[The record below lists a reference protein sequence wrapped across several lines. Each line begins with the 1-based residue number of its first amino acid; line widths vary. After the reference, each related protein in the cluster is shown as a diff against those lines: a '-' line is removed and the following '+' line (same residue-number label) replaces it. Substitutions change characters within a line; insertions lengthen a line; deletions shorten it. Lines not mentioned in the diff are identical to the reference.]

1 MRTLR
6 HATTLF
12 SALVA
17 LPLTAY
23 AQQPGQPSP
32 GQAPAAQSSQTTGPS
47 STTTT
52 TTTTSPAPSG
62 NINTDTNSQPDMTA
76 TGGHANTD
84 VRIRPGVGTLASAM
98 ANFSVRTGLEV
109 RPNTMAQVVVQSV
122 RPDSP
127 AARAGVEAG
136 DLITNLNGT
145 EISTMGSFQKL
156 ITKQPSQAAYLA
168 SFRRGE
174 HNFRAPLG
182 RQLSLMGMTLFP
194 DPADR
199 PIVKIVESASPAE
212 RAGFKVGDVITGVDR
227 QDTATMAKLLDFAIP
242 FMRNISQGQG
252 IPFRVVRD
260 GKPLHFSVTRPAD
273 ADLPQLTPDQ
283 ERHLRRLANGDEDR
297 SRSQPRTITRQTR
310 TTRTTGGQINSVTGQ
325 VPQQYQN
332 GVGVAGGI
340 AGMEGAGLGGVGVV
354 GDGFGGGLGT
364 TGTAGATGTNGT
376 ATSAVAVL
384 RGTAGRQTLN
394 PAQQT
399 GTSTTGATGNTGMG
413 VVGFVQI
420 QANIGLNGN
429 GNMASNINPSAP
441 GANPST
447 GNTTTN
453 TGVNPVTG
461 NAATSTQN
469 PNAAATPTGSQP
481 QTQQQT
487 GTTSTATN
495 GFGNG
500 TTGLG
505 GIGTGLTGTNGVNG
519 ATNAANGTTNGVTG
533 TNGMNGTNTGIN
545 SGTNGNTPTQSFVSA
560 QISRLPQGTY
570 TLTVNQFGEC
580 GDSAGAAPGP
590 SVLTLGTITVNANGQ
605 GGLPTQTVNFPP
617 QAFIG
622 RTVSLVAAGGGG
634 GIVGPV
640 VGQSQTANSNVQ
652 TTTGI
657 VACGRF
663 TVANQGNSN
672 IGGNQGGFGV
682 GVPGTGFGTGT
693 GTTTGNGTGTG
704 AAPTQPVNPTGTG
717 TTGTGTFPK
726 VPGQLPRPMF
736 P

>member
-23 AQQPGQPSP
+23 AQQPGQQSP
-32 GQAPAAQSSQTTGPS
+32 GQAPASQSSQTTGPS

-52 TTTTSPAPSG
+52 TTTSTGPAPSG

-98 ANFSVRTGLEV
+98 ANFSVRTGLEI

-145 EISTMGSFQKL
+145 EISTIGSFQRL
-156 ITKQPSQAAYLA
+156 ITKQPSQGAYLA

-212 RAGFKVGDVITGVDR
+212 RAGFQVGDVITGVDR

-297 SRSQPRTITRQTR
+297 SRSQPRTMTRKTR
-310 TTRTTGGQINSVTGQ
+310 TTRTTQGGQINSITGQ
-325 VPQQYQN
+325 VPQQNQN
-332 GVGVAGGI
+332 GVGIAGGI
-340 AGMEGAGLGGVGVV
+340 AGVDGAGLGGVGVL
-354 GDGFGGGLGT
+354 GDGLGGGLGT
-364 TGTAGATGTNGT
+364 TGTTGTNGASSG

-384 RGTAGRQTLN
+384 RGTSSGQQTPN
-394 PAQQT
+394 SAQQT
-399 GTSTTGATGNTGMG
+399 GTSATGAMGNRGAG

-429 GNMASNINPSAP
+429 SNTPSNINPSAP
-441 GANPST
+441 GANPIT

-469 PNAAATPTGSQP
+469 PSAAATPAGSQ
-481 QTQQQT
+481 QQAQQT
-487 GTTSTATN
+487 GTTSNGTS

-505 GIGTGLTGTNGVNG
+505 GIGTG
-519 ATNAANGTTNGVTG
+519 VTG
-533 TNGMNGTNTGIN
+533 TNGMNGTNIGTN
-545 SGTNGNTPTQSFVSA
+545 SGTNGNTPTQSLVSA
-560 QISRLPQGTY
+560 QVSRLPQGTY

-580 GDSAGAAPGP
+580 GDSAGTAPGP

-605 GGLPTQTVNFPP
+605 GGLPTQTINFAP

-622 RTVSLVAAGGGG
+622 RTVSLVAAGSGG

-640 VGQSQTANSNVQ
+640 SGQSQTANSSVQ
-652 TTTGI
+652 TTGI
-657 VACGRF
+657 VGCGRF

-672 IGGNQGGFGV
+672 MGGNQGGVGV
-682 GVPGTGFGTGT
+682 GIGTGT

-704 AAPTQPVNPTGTG
+704 LAPAQPGTG
-717 TTGTGTFPK
+717 TTGTTGTGALPQL
-726 VPGQLPRPMF
+726 PGQLPQPRF

>member
-1 MRTLR
+1 MLTLR
-6 HATTLF
+6 HAPILF

-17 LPLTAY
+17 LPLTAH
-23 AQQPGQPSP
+23 AQQPGQQSP
-32 GQAPAAQSSQTTGPS
+32 GQAPASQSSQTTAPT

-52 TTTTSPAPSG
+52 ATTTTSRPASSG
-62 NINTDTNSQPDMTA
+62 NINTDTNSQPDMTG
-76 TGGHANTD
+76 TSGHPNTD
-84 VRIRPGVGTLASAM
+84 VRIRPGVGSLTSAM
-98 ANFSVRTGLEV
+98 ANFSVRTGLEI

-145 EISTMGSFQKL
+145 EISTIGSLQRL
-156 ITKQPSQAAYLA
+156 ITKQPSQGAFLA

-174 HNFRAPLG
+174 HNFRVPLG

-199 PIVKIVESASPAE
+199 PIVKIVEPASPAE
-212 RAGFKVGDVITGVDR
+212 RAGFQVGDVITGVDR

-242 FMRNISQGQG
+242 FMRNILQGQG

-297 SRSQPRTITRQTR
+297 ARSEQRTMTRKTR
-310 TTRTTGGQINSVTGQ
+310 TTRVTQGGQINSVTGQ
-325 VPQQYQN
+325 LPQQNQN
-332 GVGVAGGI
+332 GVGVAG

-354 GDGFGGGLGT
+354 GGDFGGGLGT
-364 TGTAGATGTNGT
+364 TGTTGTNGT
-376 ATSAVAVL
+376 ASSGATSAVAVL
-384 RGTAGRQTLN
+384 RGTPSGQQTLN
-394 PAQQT
+394 PAQQA
-399 GTSTTGATGNTGMG
+399 GNSTTGATSNARVG

-429 GNMASNINPSAP
+429 SNTPSNINPSAP

-469 PNAAATPTGSQP
+469 PRAAATPTGSQ
-481 QTQQQT
+481 QQAQQQT
-487 GTTSTATN
+487 GTTINGSN
-495 GFGNG
+495 GFGN
-500 TTGLG
+500 
-505 GIGTGLTGTNGVNG
+505 VN
-519 ATNAANGTTNGVTG
+519 G
-533 TNGMNGTNTGIN
+533 TNGMNGTNTGTN
-545 SGTNGNTPTQSFVSA
+545 NGTNGNTPTQSFVSA
-560 QISRLPQGTY
+560 QLSRLPQGTY
-570 TLTVNQFGEC
+570 TLAVNQFGEC

-605 GGLPTQTVNFPP
+605 GGLPTQTINFAP

-622 RTVSLVAAGGGG
+622 RTVSLLAAGGGG
-634 GIVGPV
+634 VVVGPV

-672 IGGNQGGFGV
+672 MGDNQGGLGA
-682 GVPGTGFGTGT
+682 GAPSTGIGTGT

-704 AAPTQPVNPTGTG
+704 AAPTQPVNPARPG